1 MPFAREINRLLLGV
15 IVLFTVVVVA
25 AYYWGVAGSASILSR
40 PDNPRLVEARA
51 NTLRGGIYDAS
62 GVLLAETETGIR
74 DSSGAL
80 ARTYHEPSMFS
91 ALGYHNFR
99 YGEGGIESAY
109 NALLNGTARA
119 SSVSERLTNALLHR
133 PQIGNDIQVTL
144 DLRIQAAVY
153 EALRGQRGA
162 AVVID
167 VPTGRILALISLP
180 DYDPN
185 LLDTDWE
192 TLIADPGN
200 PFFNRALV
208 GAYQPGSAFQTP
220 LMSAALLTEQTLNTP
235 IDGATAPVQLNGLTL
250 SCALPLPPASLSL
263 RDAYAFACPSPF
275 RDLTDSIGASTL
287 MAAIETLHL
296 DRSPA
301 LLEIFRT
308 AAAGLATPTPTPA
321 ASLNLIAEGL
331 GQGSITVSPLMMAMM
346 ASAIVNDGN
355 APQPYLL
362 LNQRLRGTTAWEAV
376 SAVRPS
382 LPMMTANTARQLQD
396 LMRNA
401 VANGAAQN
409 AGRPSLDIG
418 GHAALA
424 YSGEQALSW
433 FVGFATLGGSSGAAV
448 AIVLEGNADP
458 GLAADIGGTALAA
471 VQESR

>member
-220 LMSAALLTEQTLNTP
+220 LMSAALLTEQT
-235 IDGATAPVQLNGLTL
+235 
-250 SCALPLPPASLSL
+250 
-263 RDAYAFACPSPF
+263 
-275 RDLTDSIGASTL
+275 
-287 MAAIETLHL
+287 
-296 DRSPA
+296 
-301 LLEIFRT
+301 
-308 AAAGLATPTPTPA
+308 
-321 ASLNLIAEGL
+321 
-331 GQGSITVSPLMMAMM
+331 
-346 ASAIVNDGN
+346 
-355 APQPYLL
+355 
-362 LNQRLRGTTAWEAV
+362 
-376 SAVRPS
+376 
-382 LPMMTANTARQLQD
+382 
-396 LMRNA
+396 
-401 VANGAAQN
+401 
-409 AGRPSLDIG
+409 
-418 GHAALA
+418 
-424 YSGEQALSW
+424 
-433 FVGFATLGGSSGAAV
+433 
-448 AIVLEGNADP
+448 
-458 GLAADIGGTALAA
+458 
-471 VQESR
+471 